1 MPHFIR
7 AGGYPTYIAI
17 LLGIVLLVAAIRFLM
32 AAEPRRLA
40 VLRAMSV
47 AYVLLILG
55 GVATNFTSVFYNVVE
70 HHEKTGKLDPDRL
83 LWGFGVALTPAGMGF
98 TILGVI
104 WLLIAVGVRR
114 AHDLEAS

>member
-7 AGGYPTYIAI
+7 AGGAPTWIAI
-17 LLGIVLLVAAIRFLM
+17 ILGIVLLVAAIRFLM

-47 AYVLLILG
+47 AYVLIIVG
-55 GVATNFTSVFYNVVE
+55 GVATNFTAVFYGVVE
-70 HHEKTGKLDPDRL
+70 DHERTGKLDPDRL
-83 LWGFGVALTPAGMGF
+83 LWGFGEALTTAGLGF
-98 TILGVI
+98 TVLGVI

-114 AHDLEAS
+114 AHDIAA

>member
-7 AGGYPTYIAI
+7 AGGYPTVIAI
-17 LLGIVLLVAAIRFLM
+17 ILGIVLLVAAIRFLL

-47 AYVLLILG
+47 AYALFIVG
-55 GVATNFTSVFYNVVE
+55 GVATNFTAVFYGVVN
-70 HHEKTGKLDPDRL
+70 HHEKTGKLDPDML
-83 LWGFGVALTPAGMGF
+83 LWGFGEALTTAGMGF

-114 AHDLEAS
+114 AHDITA